1 MKHRHKARRIVAA
14 LLSLTLC
21 CGLALGTPLSAGAA
35 ELPTQR
41 TEESPSPAPS
51 TTPASTATPA
61 PTATPEPSGSPSPS
75 VSPTPSASPSATPSQ
90 SPAPSGSP
98 GPEESPAPSGSPSPS
113 ASPSPSPTP
122 EVRRYTVTFQM
133 GSFGTATVEVEEGE
147 RLSQDQVPELQELPA
162 ATILGW
168 FDEDGQPVDPL
179 DKPITQDVTFTAR
192 WGRQVGDLLN
202 TDEHVSF
209 VSGYNTGLFLPEK
222 KLSRAEACSLFYK
235 LLRSTDWEK
244 KTFPDVKSD
253 QWYAEAVE
261 TLAGLG
267 ILSGYEDGTF
277 APGHDIT
284 RAEFVSIA
292 MAFSTLDTTGD
303 SSFSDVKDSFW
314 AADAINSAA
323 AQGWIS
329 GFGDGTFAPNSPV
342 TRAQAV
348 SILNKML
355 GRTAPENVKE
365 LADVKSF
372 YDLFPTHWAYGTII
386 EATNV
391 HTHHMVEGEEGEAP
405 VEVWDTYEK
414 DQSTVES
421 HFVRENGALYYVDG
435 ATKKIVRGATTING
449 VKYLFNSSTGTA
461 VTGFAMDGQY
471 RRYYKAGA
479 QQEDISELGVVSGPY
494 FIQVYKPSNYLIIF
508 AKDPA
513 TGAFNT
519 PVQAMRV
526 SCGTPHPH
534 RHLLH
539 PGPLPLA
546 ENGGRHLGPVVYP
559 NPGGLPVPLG
569 AQLDQEQQGS
579 GGVRVQPAGQH
590 PLAGV
595 HPPQLRGRQVDL
607 RQLPA
612 GHPGEHL
619 LHPHLGPPGQAR
631 GAANPLV
638 AHLGPHGPHSLRLL
652 RPARLPPEPAL
663 NNP

>member
-21 CGLALGTPLSAGAA
+21 CGLALGAPLSAGAA

-41 TEESPSPAPS
+41 TEASPSPAPS
-51 TTPASTATPA
+51 TSTATPA
-61 PTATPEPSGSPSPS
+61 PTATPEPPGSPSPS
-75 VSPTPSASPSATPSQ
+75 VSPNPSASPSATPSQ

-277 APGHDIT
+277 AP
-284 RAEFVSIA
+284 
-292 MAFSTLDTTGD
+292 
-303 SSFSDVKDSFW
+303 
-314 AADAINSAA
+314 
-323 AQGWIS
+323 
-329 GFGDGTFAPNSPV
+329 NSPV

-508 AKDPA
+508 AKDPS

-526 SCGTPHPH
+526 SCGTPTPTGTYYTPARYRWLKMVGDTWAQWCTQIQGDYLFHSVPNWTKNNKDLEVYEYNQLGNT
-534 RHLLH
+534 RSLGCIRLNCEDAKWIYDNCQLGTQVNISSTLTS
-539 PGPLPLA
+539 GPLA
-546 ENGGRHLGPVVYP
+546 K
-559 NPGGLPVPLG
+559 
-569 AQLDQEQQGS
+569 
-579 GGVRVQPAGQH
+579 PAGLQIPSWHTWDPTDPTAYVYCDQH
-590 PLAGV
+590 GC
-595 HPPQLRGRQVDL
+595 HQN
-607 RQLPA
+607 
-612 GHPGEHL
+612 
-619 LHPHLGPPGQAR
+619 LH
-631 GAANPLV
+631 
-638 AHLGPHGPHSLRLL
+638 
-652 RPARLPPEPAL
+652 
-663 NNP
+663 

>member
-21 CGLALGTPLSAGAA
+21 CSLALGTPLSAGAA

-61 PTATPEPSGSPSPS
+61 PTATPEPPGSPSPS
-75 VSPTPSASPSATPSQ
+75 VSPNPSASPSATPSQ

-277 APGHDIT
+277 AP
-284 RAEFVSIA
+284 
-292 MAFSTLDTTGD
+292 
-303 SSFSDVKDSFW
+303 
-314 AADAINSAA
+314 
-323 AQGWIS
+323 
-329 GFGDGTFAPNSPV
+329 NSPV

-355 GRTAPENVKE
+355 GRTAPENVTE

-526 SCGTPHPH
+526 SCGTPTPTGTYYTPARYRWLKMVGDTWAQWCTQIQGDYLFHSVPNWTKNNKDLEVYEYNQLGNT
-534 RHLLH
+534 RSLGCIRLNCEDAKWIYDNCQLGTQVNISSTLTS
-539 PGPLPLA
+539 GPLA
-546 ENGGRHLGPVVYP
+546 K
-559 NPGGLPVPLG
+559 
-569 AQLDQEQQGS
+569 
-579 GGVRVQPAGQH
+579 PAGLQIPSWHTWDPTDPTAYVYCDQH
-590 PLAGV
+590 GC
-595 HPPQLRGRQVDL
+595 HQN
-607 RQLPA
+607 
-612 GHPGEHL
+612 
-619 LHPHLGPPGQAR
+619 LH
-631 GAANPLV
+631 
-638 AHLGPHGPHSLRLL
+638 
-652 RPARLPPEPAL
+652 
-663 NNP
+663 

>member
-41 TEESPSPAPS
+41 TEASPSPAPS
-51 TTPASTATPA
+51 TSTATPA
-61 PTATPEPSGSPSPS
+61 PTATPEPPGSPSPS
-75 VSPTPSASPSATPSQ
+75 VSPNPSASPSATPSQ

-168 FDEDGQPVDPL
+168 FDGDGQPVDPL

-526 SCGTPHPH
+526 SCGTPTPTGTYYTPARYRWLKMVGDTWAQWCTQIQGDYLFHSVPNWTKNNKDLEVYEYNQLGNT
-534 RHLLH
+534 RSLGCIRLNCEDAKWIYDNCQLGTQVNISSTLTS
-539 PGPLPLA
+539 GPLA
-546 ENGGRHLGPVVYP
+546 K
-559 NPGGLPVPLG
+559 
-569 AQLDQEQQGS
+569 
-579 GGVRVQPAGQH
+579 PAGLQIPSWHTWDPTDPTAYVYCDQH
-590 PLAGV
+590 GC
-595 HPPQLRGRQVDL
+595 HQN
-607 RQLPA
+607 
-612 GHPGEHL
+612 
-619 LHPHLGPPGQAR
+619 LH
-631 GAANPLV
+631 
-638 AHLGPHGPHSLRLL
+638 
-652 RPARLPPEPAL
+652 
-663 NNP
+663 